1 MKLILASKSPRRAE
15 ILRNIGLDFEI
26 RVSDAEE
33 YVPDS
38 ITEPCKIVEHL
49 ASLKAHYLKYTL
61 EKNEILIAADTLV
74 FDGNSRLGKPA
85 DSSDAFRMLRELS
98 GKKHTVITGIAIMSR
113 DNFVC
118 DSVATDV
125 YFKELSDKE
134 IESYILTKEPLDKAG
149 AYGIQGLGGKFVKRI
164 DGDYFSGVGLPVCR
178 LCEILSNDF
187 KFDL

>member
-1 MKLILASKSPRRAE
+1 
-15 ILRNIGLDFEI
+15 
-26 RVSDAEE
+26 
-33 YVPDS
+33 
-38 ITEPCKIVEHL
+38 
-49 ASLKAHYLKYTL
+49 
-61 EKNEILIAADTLV
+61 
-74 FDGNSRLGKPA
+74 
-85 DSSDAFRMLRELS
+85 MLRELS

-134 IESYILTKEPLDKAG
+134 IECYILTKEPLDKAG

-164 DGDYFSGVGLPVCR
+164 DGDYFSVVGLPVCR